1 MSNIH
6 VSAAILSTLLLP
18 QWGKIIDL
26 QQRNLPGILGNTL
39 QQTTQ
44 QESSPNK
51 AQQQQ
56 QEEEIQSVLDG
67 YNLDIICSDIAQS
80 TWVTAKKNLI
90 PSQKSNSPNEK
101 NLFCVCLK
109 EPIL

>member
-6 VSAAILSTLLLP
+6 VSAAILSTLLLL
-18 QWGKIIDL
+18 QWGNLIDL
-26 QQRNLPGILGNTL
+26 QQQNLPDILDHTL

-56 QEEEIQSVLDG
+56 QEEEIQPVVDG
-67 YNLDIICSDIAQS
+67 YNLDIICCDIAQS
-80 TWVTAKKNLI
+80 TWLTAKKFLYLLKKTI
-90 PSQKSNSPNEK
+90 PQTKKISSVSA
-101 NLFCVCLK
+101 
-109 EPIL
+109 